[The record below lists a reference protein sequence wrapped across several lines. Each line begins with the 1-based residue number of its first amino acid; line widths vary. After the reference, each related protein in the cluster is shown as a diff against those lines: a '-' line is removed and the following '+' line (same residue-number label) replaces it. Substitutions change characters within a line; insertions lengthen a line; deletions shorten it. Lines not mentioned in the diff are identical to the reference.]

1 MVTRRTPLTTALD
14 RHFEKEYFQQP
25 TALPSAPSRESY
37 DHSQTTQ
44 ARSLSL
50 YTRNI
55 WSTMAENYI
64 VSARKYRPDSFQS
77 IVGQGA
83 MASTLRT
90 AVLQGRLAHAYLFCG
105 PRGVGKTTAARVLAK
120 TINCMHLSP
129 EGEACNECESCRAF
143 NEGRSFNIFEL
154 DAASN
159 NSVEDIRQ
167 LTEQVGM
174 PPALGKYKVYIIDEV
189 HMLSVTAFNAFLK
202 TLEEPP
208 SYAIFILATTEKH
221 KILPTILSRCQIY
234 DFKRIT
240 VQDITHHLQYVATSE
255 GIEADETALGLI
267 AEKADGG
274 MRDALS
280 MFDRISSFAGGKIT
294 YEHALESLNVLDYAY
309 FIRAFDLLL
318 AGDYRSLL
326 LLLDE
331 LLGKGF
337 EGQTILSGLAAFAR
351 DLLVV
356 QHPGTSSLLEKPERV
371 TAEYVALASRCTAP
385 QLFAAIRALVQAD
398 QQYRGATNKRLLIE
412 LTLLGLVPVFHSE
425 GELTPT
431 PSSSPK
437 PAVASTP
444 TASKVATQ
452 ASPAPSPQPTSAP
465 SAQPVPQPQPTPPTP
480 PPPAPTPSPQPPITP
495 PPTNHSTGQ
504 PRQLFGR
511 RRSAQEGTNGAQQ
524 REVSETKEESEPFSE
539 QDLQRAYVRFV
550 EQELSSEQVICRNIL
565 HAELPALTGE
575 REAELALPPGNAIR
589 DAVEAVQ
596 PQLLTFL
603 RRTLRNSH
611 LTLTLREKNKREQA
625 LIALTPEDRMKKLIE
640 INPEVQRLK
649 DELQLRLS

>member
-1 MVTRRTPLTTALD
+1 
-14 RHFEKEYFQQP
+14 
-25 TALPSAPSRESY
+25 
-37 DHSQTTQ
+37 
-44 ARSLSL
+44 
-50 YTRNI
+50 
-55 WSTMAENYI
+55 MAENYI

-240 VQDITHHLQYVATSE
+240 VQDITRHLQYVATSE

-356 QHPGTSSLLEKPERV
+356 QHPGTSSLLEKPDRV

-431 PSSSPK
+431 PSSSPQLT
-437 PAVASTP
+437 ST
-444 TASKVATQ
+444 
-452 ASPAPSPQPTSAP
+452 P
-465 SAQPVPQPQPTPPTP
+465 SAQPVPQPRPTPPTP
-480 PPPAPTPSPQPPITP
+480 PPPAPASTPQPPSTP
-495 PPTNHSTGQ
+495 PSANLSTGQ
-504 PRQLFGR
+504 TRQLFGR
-511 RRSAQEGTNGAQQ
+511 RRSAQEGAGETQQ
-524 REVSETKEESEPFSE
+524 REVSEAKEESEPFTE

-575 REAELALPPGNAIR
+575 CEAELALPPGNAIR

-611 LTLTLREKNKREQA
+611 LTLTLREKNKQEQA

>member
-1 MVTRRTPLTTALD
+1 
-14 RHFEKEYFQQP
+14 
-25 TALPSAPSRESY
+25 
-37 DHSQTTQ
+37 
-44 ARSLSL
+44 
-50 YTRNI
+50 
-55 WSTMAENYI
+55 MADNYI

-90 AVLQGRLAHAYLFCG
+90 AVQQGRLAHAYLFCG

-120 TINCMHLSP
+120 TINCLNLTP

-167 LTEQVGM
+167 LTEQVTM

-240 VQDITHHLQYVATSE
+240 VGDITHHLQYVAQSE
-255 GIEADETALGLI
+255 GIVADEAALGLI

-280 MFDRISSFAGGKIT
+280 MFDRIASFAGGLIT
-294 YEHALESLNVLDYAY
+294 YEHALESLNVLDYSY
-309 FIRAFDLLL
+309 FILTFDHLLT
-318 AGDYRSLL
+318 GDYRSLL

-337 EGQTILSGLAAFAR
+337 EGQTILAGLAAFAR

-356 QHPGTSSLLEKPERV
+356 QHPGTSVLLEKPERV
-371 TAEYVALASRCTAP
+371 TQSYEALATRCTPA

-398 QQYRGATNKRLLIE
+398 QQYRQATNKRLLIE
-412 LTLLGLVPVFHSE
+412 LTLLGLVSTFHTA
-425 GELTPT
+425 GELATPPPSTASPTQPQAGASAQAT
-431 PSSSPK
+431 PS
-437 PAVASTP
+437 
-444 TASKVATQ
+444 TQ
-452 ASPAPSPQPTSAP
+452 ASPTPTPTTAPQPQPASPTQPTSAP
-465 SAQPVPQPQPTPPTP
+465 SPTPTTAPQPQPASPPQPASAPSPTP
-480 PPPAPTPSPQPPITP
+480 APQPVAFPQPVAQPVTSAP
-495 PPTNHSTGQ
+495 SSEQATGGR
-504 PRQLFGR
+504 RQLFGR
-511 RRSAQEGTNGAQQ
+511 RRTGTGEA
-524 REVSETKEESEPFSE
+524 SEAGQSESPAEEEHEPFTE
-539 QDLQRAYVRFV
+539 EELQRAYVRFV
-550 EQELSSEQVICRNIL
+550 EQELSSEQIICRNIL
-565 HAELPALTGE
+565 HAELPTLQTEGL
-575 REAELALPPGNAIR
+575 AELALPPGNAIR
-589 DAVEAVQ
+589 ETVEAVL
-596 PQLLTFL
+596 PQLQSFL
-603 RRTLRNSH
+603 RRTLHN
-611 LTLTLREKNKREQA
+611 TLLVLSLREKSTEEQSR
-625 LIALTPEDRMKKLIE
+625 LALTPEDRLKKLIE
-640 INPEVQRLK
+640 INPDVQQLK
-649 DELQLRLS
+649 EQLQLRLS

>member
-1 MVTRRTPLTTALD
+1 
-14 RHFEKEYFQQP
+14 
-25 TALPSAPSRESY
+25 
-37 DHSQTTQ
+37 
-44 ARSLSL
+44 
-50 YTRNI
+50 
-55 WSTMAENYI
+55 MADNYI

-90 AVLQGRLAHAYLFCG
+90 AVQQGRLAHAYLFCG

-120 TINCMHLSP
+120 TINCLNLTP

-167 LTEQVGM
+167 LTEQVTM

-240 VQDITHHLQYVATSE
+240 VGDITHHLQYVAQSE
-255 GIEADETALGLI
+255 GIVADEAALGLI

-280 MFDRISSFAGGKIT
+280 MFDRIASFAGGQIT
-294 YEHALESLNVLDYAY
+294 YEHALESLNVLDYSY
-309 FIRAFDLLL
+309 FIRTFDHLLT
-318 AGDYRSLL
+318 GDYRSLL

-337 EGQTILSGLAAFAR
+337 EGQTILAGLAAFAR

-356 QHPGTSSLLEKPERV
+356 QHPGTSVLLEKPERV
-371 TAEYVALASRCTAP
+371 TQAYEALATRCTPA

-398 QQYRGATNKRLLIE
+398 QQYRQATNKRLLIE
-412 LTLLGLVPVFHSE
+412 LTLLGLVSTFHTA
-425 GELTPT
+425 GELATPPPSTTSSAQPQAGASAQAT
-431 PSSSPK
+431 PS
-437 PAVASTP
+437 
-444 TASKVATQ
+444 TQ
-452 ASPAPSPQPTSAP
+452 ASPTPTPTTAPQPQPASPTQPTSAP
-465 SAQPVPQPQPTPPTP
+465 SPTPAPQPVAVSQPVASPQPATQPIAQPVTS
-480 PPPAPTPSPQPPITP
+480 TPSSEQAA
-495 PPTNHSTGQ
+495 GGR
-504 PRQLFGR
+504 RQLFGR
-511 RRSAQEGTNGAQQ
+511 RRTGAG
-524 REVSETKEESEPFSE
+524 EASEAGQSESPAEEEHEPFTE
-539 QDLQRAYVRFV
+539 EELQRAYVRFV
-550 EQELSSEQVICRNIL
+550 EQELSSEQIICRNIL
-565 HAELPALTGE
+565 HAELPSLQTEGQ
-575 REAELALPPGNAIR
+575 AELALPPGNAIR
-589 DAVEAVQ
+589 ETVEAVL
-596 PQLLTFL
+596 PQLQSFL
-603 RRTLRNSH
+603 RSTLHNTQLVLS
-611 LTLTLREKNKREQA
+611 LREKSSEEQSR
-625 LIALTPEDRMKKLIE
+625 LALTPEDRLKKLIE
-640 INPEVQRLK
+640 INPDVQQLK
-649 DELQLRLS
+649 EQLQLRLS

>member
-1 MVTRRTPLTTALD
+1 
-14 RHFEKEYFQQP
+14 
-25 TALPSAPSRESY
+25 
-37 DHSQTTQ
+37 
-44 ARSLSL
+44 
-50 YTRNI
+50 
-55 WSTMAENYI
+55 MADNYI

-90 AVLQGRLAHAYLFCG
+90 AVQQGRLAHAYLFCG

-120 TINCMHLSP
+120 TINCLNLTA

-167 LTEQVGM
+167 LTEQVTM

-240 VQDITHHLQYVATSE
+240 VGDITHHLQYVAQSE
-255 GIEADETALGLI
+255 GIVADEAALGLI

-280 MFDRISSFAGGKIT
+280 MFDRIASFAGGQIT
-294 YEHALESLNVLDYAY
+294 YEHALESLNVLDYSY
-309 FIRAFDLLL
+309 FIRTFDDLLT
-318 AGDYRSLL
+318 GDYRSLL

-337 EGQTILSGLAAFAR
+337 EGQTILAGLAAFAR

-356 QHPGTSSLLEKPERV
+356 QHPGTSVLLEKPERV
-371 TAEYVALASRCTAP
+371 TQAYEALATRCTPA

-398 QQYRGATNKRLLIE
+398 QQYRQATNKRLLIE
-412 LTLLGLVPVFHSE
+412 LTLLGLVSTFHTT
-425 GELTPT
+425 GELAAPA
-431 PSSSPK
+431 PSTAPAGQTRAGATAQTASP
-437 PAVASTP
+437 PQAST
-444 TASKVATQ
+444 T
-452 ASPAPSPQPTSAP
+452 PAPSPAPTAQPTPTAQPSSPTPASSTPAPVAQPTAPQPQPVVIPEPVVTPQPAPTPQPVTSAP
-465 SAQPVPQPQPTPPTP
+465 SSEQA
-480 PPPAPTPSPQPPITP
+480 A
-495 PPTNHSTGQ
+495 GGR
-504 PRQLFGR
+504 RQLFGR
-511 RRSAQEGTNGAQQ
+511 RRGSSSDTADSEGGTA
-524 REVSETKEESEPFSE
+524 SPAEEEHESFTEE
-539 QDLQRAYVRFV
+539 ELQRAYVRFV
-550 EQELSSEQVICRNIL
+550 EQELSSEQIICRNIL
-565 HAELPALTGE
+565 HAELPTLQTEGQ
-575 REAELALPPGNAIR
+575 AELALPPGNAIR
-589 DAVEAVQ
+589 ETVEAVL
-596 PQLLTFL
+596 PQLQSFL
-603 RRTLRNSH
+603 RSTLHNTQLVLS
-611 LTLTLREKNKREQA
+611 LREKSSEEQSR
-625 LIALTPEDRMKKLIE
+625 LALTPEDRLKKLIE
-640 INPEVQRLK
+640 INPDVQQLK
-649 DELQLRLS
+649 EQLQLRLS

>member
-1 MVTRRTPLTTALD
+1 
-14 RHFEKEYFQQP
+14 
-25 TALPSAPSRESY
+25 
-37 DHSQTTQ
+37 
-44 ARSLSL
+44 
-50 YTRNI
+50 
-55 WSTMAENYI
+55 MADNYI

-90 AVLQGRLAHAYLFCG
+90 AVQQGRLAHAYLFCG

-120 TINCMHLSP
+120 TINCQSLTA

-167 LTEQVGM
+167 LTEQVTM

-240 VQDITHHLQYVATSE
+240 VGDITHHLQYVAQSE
-255 GIEADETALGLI
+255 GIVADEAALGLI

-280 MFDRISSFAGGKIT
+280 MFDRIASFAGGQIT
-294 YEHALESLNVLDYAY
+294 YEHALESLNVLDYSY
-309 FIRAFDLLL
+309 FIRTFDHLLT
-318 AGDYRSLL
+318 GDYRSLL

-337 EGQTILSGLAAFAR
+337 EGQTILAGLAAFAR
-351 DLLVV
+351 DLLVI
-356 QHPGTSSLLEKPERV
+356 QHPGTSVLLEKPERV
-371 TAEYVALASRCTAP
+371 TQAYEALAARCTPA

-398 QQYRGATNKRLLIE
+398 QQYRQATNKRLLIE
-412 LTLLGLVPVFHSE
+412 LTLLGLVSTFHTT
-425 GELTPT
+425 GELAAPAPSTAPAGQTQAGATAQTASPPQASTAPAPAPAPT
-431 PSSSPK
+431 AQP
-437 PAVASTP
+437 TP
-444 TASKVATQ
+444 TAQPSSPTP
-452 ASPAPSPQPTSAP
+452 ASSTPAPVAEPT
-465 SAQPVPQPQPTPPTP
+465 VPQPQPVVTPEPVASP
-480 PPPAPTPSPQPPITP
+480 QPAPTPQPVA
-495 PPTNHSTGQ
+495 NASSSEQAAGAR
-504 PRQLFGR
+504 RQLFGR
-511 RRSAQEGTNGAQQ
+511 RRGSSSDTADSEGGTA
-524 REVSETKEESEPFSE
+524 SPAEEEHEPFTE
-539 QDLQRAYVRFV
+539 EELQRAYVRFV
-550 EQELSSEQVICRNIL
+550 EQELSSEQIICRNIL
-565 HAELPALTGE
+565 HAELPTLQTEGQ
-575 REAELALPPGNAIR
+575 AELALPPGNAIR
-589 DAVEAVQ
+589 ETVEAVL
-596 PQLLTFL
+596 PQLQSFL
-603 RRTLRNSH
+603 RRTLHN
-611 LTLTLREKNKREQA
+611 TLLVLSLREKSTEEQSR
-625 LIALTPEDRMKKLIE
+625 LALTPEDRLKKLIE
-640 INPEVQRLK
+640 INPDVQQLK
-649 DELQLRLS
+649 ERLQLRLS

>member
-1 MVTRRTPLTTALD
+1 
-14 RHFEKEYFQQP
+14 
-25 TALPSAPSRESY
+25 
-37 DHSQTTQ
+37 
-44 ARSLSL
+44 
-50 YTRNI
+50 
-55 WSTMAENYI
+55 MADNYI

-90 AVLQGRLAHAYLFCG
+90 AVQQGRLAHAYLFCG

-120 TINCMHLSP
+120 TINCQSLTA

-167 LTEQVGM
+167 LTEQVTM

-240 VQDITHHLQYVATSE
+240 VGDITHHLQYVAQSE
-255 GIEADETALGLI
+255 GIVADEAALGLI

-280 MFDRISSFAGGKIT
+280 MFDRIASFAGGQIT
-294 YEHALESLNVLDYAY
+294 YEHALESLNVLDYSY
-309 FIRAFDLLL
+309 FIRTFDDLLT
-318 AGDYRSLL
+318 GDYRSLL

-337 EGQTILSGLAAFAR
+337 EGQTILAGLAAFAR

-356 QHPGTSSLLEKPERV
+356 QHPGTSVLLEKPERV
-371 TAEYVALASRCTAP
+371 TQAYEALAARCTPA
-385 QLFAAIRALVQAD
+385 QLFAAIRALVQAE
-398 QQYRGATNKRLLIE
+398 QQYRQATNKRLLIE
-412 LTLLGLVPVFHSE
+412 LTLLGLVSTFHTT
-425 GELTPT
+425 GELAAPA
-431 PSSSPK
+431 PSTAPAGQTQAGATAQTTSP
-437 PAVASTP
+437 PQAST
-444 TASKVATQ
+444 A
-452 ASPAPSPQPTSAP
+452 PAPSPVPTAQPTP
-465 SAQPVPQPQPTPPTP
+465 TAQPSSPTPASSTPAPVAEPTVPQPQPVVTPEPVATP
-480 PPPAPTPSPQPPITP
+480 QPAPTPQPVANAPSSEQAAGTR
-495 PPTNHSTGQ
+495 
-504 PRQLFGR
+504 RQLFGR
-511 RRSAQEGTNGAQQ
+511 RRGSSSDTADSEGGTA
-524 REVSETKEESEPFSE
+524 SPAEEEHEPFTE
-539 QDLQRAYVRFV
+539 EELQRAYVRFV
-550 EQELSSEQVICRNIL
+550 EQELSSEQIICRNIL
-565 HAELPALTGE
+565 HAELPSLQTEGQ
-575 REAELALPPGNAIR
+575 AELALPPGNAIR
-589 DAVEAVQ
+589 ETVEAVL
-596 PQLLTFL
+596 PQLQSFL
-603 RRTLRNSH
+603 RSTLHNTQLVLS
-611 LTLTLREKNKREQA
+611 LREKSSEEQSR
-625 LIALTPEDRMKKLIE
+625 LALTPEDRLKKLIE
-640 INPEVQRLK
+640 INPDVQQLK
-649 DELQLRLS
+649 ERLQLRLS

>member
-1 MVTRRTPLTTALD
+1 
-14 RHFEKEYFQQP
+14 
-25 TALPSAPSRESY
+25 
-37 DHSQTTQ
+37 
-44 ARSLSL
+44 
-50 YTRNI
+50 
-55 WSTMAENYI
+55 MADNYI

-90 AVLQGRLAHAYLFCG
+90 AVQQGRLAHAYLFCG

-120 TINCMHLSP
+120 TINCQSLTA

-154 DAASN
+154 DAAPN

-167 LTEQVGM
+167 LTEQVTM

-240 VQDITHHLQYVATSE
+240 VGDITHHLQYVAQSE
-255 GIEADETALGLI
+255 GIVADEAALGLI

-280 MFDRISSFAGGKIT
+280 MFDRIASFAGGQIT
-294 YEHALESLNVLDYAY
+294 YEHALESLNVLDYSY
-309 FIRAFDLLL
+309 FIRTFDHLLT
-318 AGDYRSLL
+318 GDYRSLL

-337 EGQTILSGLAAFAR
+337 EGQTILAGLAAFAR

-356 QHPGTSSLLEKPERV
+356 QHPGTSVLLEKPERV
-371 TAEYVALASRCTAP
+371 TQAYEALAARCTPA

-398 QQYRGATNKRLLIE
+398 QQYRQATNKRLLIE
-412 LTLLGLVPVFHSE
+412 LTLLGLVSTFHTT
-425 GELTPT
+425 GELAAPAPSTAPAGQTRAGATAQTASPPQASTAPAPAPAPTAQPTPT
-431 PSSSPK
+431 AQPSSPTPASSSPA
-437 PAVASTP
+437 PVAQP
-444 TASKVATQ
+444 TA
-452 ASPAPSPQPTSAP
+452 
-465 SAQPVPQPQPTPPTP
+465 PQPQPVVIPEPVATPQ
-480 PPPAPTPSPQPPITP
+480 PAPTPQPVANAP
-495 PPTNHSTGQ
+495 SSEQAAGAR
-504 PRQLFGR
+504 RQLFGR
-511 RRSAQEGTNGAQQ
+511 RRGSSSDTTDSEGGTA
-524 REVSETKEESEPFSE
+524 SPAEEEHEPFTE
-539 QDLQRAYVRFV
+539 EELQRAYVRFV
-550 EQELSSEQVICRNIL
+550 EQELSSEQIICRNIL
-565 HAELPALTGE
+565 HAELPSLQTEGQ
-575 REAELALPPGNAIR
+575 AELALPPGNAIR
-589 DAVEAVQ
+589 ETVEAVL
-596 PQLLTFL
+596 PQLQSFL
-603 RRTLRNSH
+603 RSTLHNTQLVLS
-611 LTLTLREKNKREQA
+611 LREKSSEEQSR
-625 LIALTPEDRMKKLIE
+625 LALTPEDRLKKLIE
-640 INPEVQRLK
+640 INPDVQQLK
-649 DELQLRLS
+649 ERLQLRLS

>member
-1 MVTRRTPLTTALD
+1 
-14 RHFEKEYFQQP
+14 
-25 TALPSAPSRESY
+25 
-37 DHSQTTQ
+37 
-44 ARSLSL
+44 
-50 YTRNI
+50 
-55 WSTMAENYI
+55 MADNYI

-90 AVLQGRLAHAYLFCG
+90 AVQQGRLAHAYLFCG

-120 TINCMHLSP
+120 TINCQSLTA

-167 LTEQVGM
+167 LTEQVTM

-240 VQDITHHLQYVATSE
+240 VGDITHHLQYVAQSE
-255 GIEADETALGLI
+255 GIVADEAALGLI

-280 MFDRISSFAGGKIT
+280 MFDRIASFAGGQIT
-294 YEHALESLNVLDYAY
+294 YEHALESLNVLDYSY
-309 FIRAFDLLL
+309 FIRTFDDLLT
-318 AGDYRSLL
+318 GDYRSLL

-337 EGQTILSGLAAFAR
+337 EGQTILAGLAAFAR

-356 QHPGTSSLLEKPERV
+356 QHPGTSVLLEKPERV
-371 TAEYVALASRCTAP
+371 TQAYEALATRCTPA
-385 QLFAAIRALVQAD
+385 QLFATICALVQAD
-398 QQYRGATNKRLLIE
+398 QQYRQATNKRLLIE
-412 LTLLGLVPVFHSE
+412 LTLLGLVSTFHTT
-425 GELTPT
+425 GELAAPA
-431 PSSSPK
+431 PSTAPAGQTQAGATAQTASPHQ
-437 PAVASTP
+437 AST
-444 TASKVATQ
+444 T
-452 ASPAPSPQPTSAP
+452 PAPSPAPTAQTTPTAQPSSPTPASSTPAPVAQPTA
-465 SAQPVPQPQPTPPTP
+465 PQPQPVVTPEPVATP
-480 PPPAPTPSPQPPITP
+480 QPAPTPQSVANAPSSEQAA
-495 PPTNHSTGQ
+495 GAR
-504 PRQLFGR
+504 RQLFGR
-511 RRSAQEGTNGAQQ
+511 RRGSSSDTADSEGGTA
-524 REVSETKEESEPFSE
+524 SPAEEEHEPFTE
-539 QDLQRAYVRFV
+539 EKLQRAYVRFV
-550 EQELSSEQVICRNIL
+550 EQELSSDQIICRNIL
-565 HAELPALTGE
+565 HAELPSLQTEGQ
-575 REAELALPPGNAIR
+575 AELALPPGNAIR
-589 DAVEAVQ
+589 ETVEAVL
-596 PQLLTFL
+596 PQLQSFL
-603 RRTLRNSH
+603 RSTLHNTQLVLS
-611 LTLTLREKNKREQA
+611 LREKSSEEQSR
-625 LIALTPEDRMKKLIE
+625 LALTPEDRLKKLIE
-640 INPEVQRLK
+640 INPDVQQLK
-649 DELQLRLS
+649 ERLQLRLS

>member
-1 MVTRRTPLTTALD
+1 
-14 RHFEKEYFQQP
+14 
-25 TALPSAPSRESY
+25 
-37 DHSQTTQ
+37 
-44 ARSLSL
+44 
-50 YTRNI
+50 
-55 WSTMAENYI
+55 MADNYI

-90 AVLQGRLAHAYLFCG
+90 AVQQGRLAHAYLFCG

-120 TINCMHLSP
+120 TINCLNLTP

-167 LTEQVGM
+167 LTEQVTM

-240 VQDITHHLQYVATSE
+240 VGDITHHLQYVAQSE
-255 GIEADETALGLI
+255 GIVADEAALGLI

-280 MFDRISSFAGGKIT
+280 MFDRIASFAGGQIT
-294 YEHALESLNVLDYAY
+294 YEHALESLNVLDYSY
-309 FIRAFDLLL
+309 FIRTFDHLLT
-318 AGDYRSLL
+318 GDYRSLL

-337 EGQTILSGLAAFAR
+337 EGQTILAGLAAFAR

-356 QHPGTSSLLEKPERV
+356 QHPGTSVLLEKPERV
-371 TAEYVALASRCTAP
+371 TQAYEALATRCTPA

-398 QQYRGATNKRLLIE
+398 QQYRQATNKRLLIE
-412 LTLLGLVPVFHSE
+412 LTLLGLVSTFHTA
-425 GELTPT
+425 GELATPP
-431 PSSSPK
+431 PS
-437 PAVASTP
+437 
-444 TASKVATQ
+444 TASPAQPQAGASAQATLSTQ
-452 ASPAPSPQPTSAP
+452 ASPTPTPTTAPAPQPASPTQPASAP
-465 SAQPVPQPQPTPPTP
+465 S
-480 PPPAPTPSPQPPITP
+480 PPPAPQPVAVSQPVASPQPAPQPVAVSQPVAPPQPVASPQPIAQPVTSTP
-495 PPTNHSTGQ
+495 SSEQAAGGR
-504 PRQLFGR
+504 RQLFGR
-511 RRSAQEGTNGAQQ
+511 RRTGAG
-524 REVSETKEESEPFSE
+524 EASEAGQSESPAEEEHEPFTE
-539 QDLQRAYVRFV
+539 EELQRAYVRFV
-550 EQELSSEQVICRNIL
+550 EQELSSEQIICRNIL
-565 HAELPALTGE
+565 HAELPTLQTEGQ
-575 REAELALPPGNAIR
+575 AELALPPGNAIR
-589 DAVEAVQ
+589 ETVEAVL
-596 PQLLTFL
+596 PQLQSFL
-603 RRTLRNSH
+603 RRTLHN
-611 LTLTLREKNKREQA
+611 TLLVLSLREKSTEEQSR
-625 LIALTPEDRMKKLIE
+625 LALTPEDRLKKLIE
-640 INPEVQRLK
+640 INPDVQQLK
-649 DELQLRLS
+649 EQLQLRLS

>member
-1 MVTRRTPLTTALD
+1 
-14 RHFEKEYFQQP
+14 
-25 TALPSAPSRESY
+25 
-37 DHSQTTQ
+37 
-44 ARSLSL
+44 
-50 YTRNI
+50 
-55 WSTMAENYI
+55 MADNYI

-90 AVLQGRLAHAYLFCG
+90 AVQQGRLAHAYLFCG

-120 TINCMHLSP
+120 TINCLNLTP
-129 EGEACNECESCRAF
+129 EGEACNQCESCRAF

-167 LTEQVGM
+167 LTEQVTM

-240 VQDITHHLQYVATSE
+240 VGDITHHLQYVAQSE
-255 GIEADETALGLI
+255 GIVADEAALGLI

-280 MFDRISSFAGGKIT
+280 MFDRIASFAGGQIT
-294 YEHALESLNVLDYAY
+294 YEHALESLNVLDYSY
-309 FIRAFDLLL
+309 FIRTFDHLLT
-318 AGDYRSLL
+318 GDYRSLL

-337 EGQTILSGLAAFAR
+337 EGQTILAGLAAFAR

-356 QHPGTSSLLEKPERV
+356 QHPGTSVLLEKPERV
-371 TAEYVALASRCTAP
+371 TQAYEALASRCTPA

-398 QQYRGATNKRLLIE
+398 QQYRQATNKRLLIE
-412 LTLLGLVPVFHSE
+412 LTLLGLVSTFHTV
-425 GELTPT
+425 GELATPPPSTASSAQPQAGASAQAT
-431 PSSSPK
+431 PS
-437 PAVASTP
+437 
-444 TASKVATQ
+444 TQ
-452 ASPAPSPQPTSAP
+452 ASPTPAPQPQPASPTQPTSAP
-465 SAQPVPQPQPTPPTP
+465 SPPSAPQPVAQPAPQPV
-480 PPPAPTPSPQPPITP
+480 ASPQPAPQPVTSTP
-495 PPTNHSTGQ
+495 SSEQVAGGR
-504 PRQLFGR
+504 RQLFGR
-511 RRSAQEGTNGAQQ
+511 RRTGAG
-524 REVSETKEESEPFSE
+524 EASEAGQSESPTEEEHEPFTE
-539 QDLQRAYVRFV
+539 EELQRAYVRFV
-550 EQELSSEQVICRNIL
+550 EQELSSEQIICRNIL
-565 HAELPALTGE
+565 HAELPTLQTEGQ
-575 REAELALPPGNAIR
+575 AELALPPGNAIR
-589 DAVEAVQ
+589 ETVEAVL
-596 PQLLTFL
+596 PQLQSFL
-603 RRTLRNSH
+603 RRTLHNTRLVLS
-611 LTLTLREKNKREQA
+611 LREKSTEEQSR
-625 LIALTPEDRMKKLIE
+625 LALTPEDRLKKLIE
-640 INPEVQRLK
+640 INPDVQQLK
-649 DELQLRLS
+649 EQLQLRLS

>member
-1 MVTRRTPLTTALD
+1 
-14 RHFEKEYFQQP
+14 
-25 TALPSAPSRESY
+25 
-37 DHSQTTQ
+37 
-44 ARSLSL
+44 
-50 YTRNI
+50 
-55 WSTMAENYI
+55 MADNYI

-90 AVLQGRLAHAYLFCG
+90 AVQQGRLAHAYLFCG

-120 TINCMHLSP
+120 TINCQSLTA

-167 LTEQVGM
+167 LTEQVTM

-240 VQDITHHLQYVATSE
+240 VGDITHHLQYVAQSE
-255 GIEADETALGLI
+255 GIVADEAALGLI

-280 MFDRISSFAGGKIT
+280 MFDRIASFAGGQIT
-294 YEHALESLNVLDYAY
+294 YEHALESLNVLDYSY
-309 FIRAFDLLL
+309 FIRTFDHLLT
-318 AGDYRSLL
+318 GDYRSLL

-337 EGQTILSGLAAFAR
+337 EGQTILAGLAAFAR

-356 QHPGTSSLLEKPERV
+356 QHPGTSVLLEKPERV
-371 TAEYVALASRCTAP
+371 TQAYEALAARCTPA

-398 QQYRGATNKRLLIE
+398 QQYRQATNKRLLIE
-412 LTLLGLVPVFHSE
+412 LTLLGLVSTFHTT
-425 GELTPT
+425 GELAAPAPSTAPAGQTQAGATAQTASPPQASTAPAPAPAPT
-431 PSSSPK
+431 AQP
-437 PAVASTP
+437 TP
-444 TASKVATQ
+444 TAQPSSPTP
-452 ASPAPSPQPTSAP
+452 ASSTPAPVAEPT
-465 SAQPVPQPQPTPPTP
+465 VPQPQPVVTPEPVASP
-480 PPPAPTPSPQPPITP
+480 QPAPTPQPVA
-495 PPTNHSTGQ
+495 NASSSEQAAGAR
-504 PRQLFGR
+504 RQLFGR
-511 RRSAQEGTNGAQQ
+511 RRGSSSDTADSEGGTA
-524 REVSETKEESEPFSE
+524 SPAEEEHEPFTE
-539 QDLQRAYVRFV
+539 EELQRAYVRFV
-550 EQELSSEQVICRNIL
+550 EQELSSEQIICRNIL
-565 HAELPALTGE
+565 HAELPTLQTEGQ
-575 REAELALPPGNAIR
+575 AELALPPGNAIR
-589 DAVEAVQ
+589 ETVEAVL
-596 PQLLTFL
+596 PQLQSFL
-603 RRTLRNSH
+603 RRTLHN
-611 LTLTLREKNKREQA
+611 TLLVLSLREKSTEEQSR
-625 LIALTPEDRMKKLIE
+625 LALTPEDRLKKLIE
-640 INPEVQRLK
+640 INPDVQQLK
-649 DELQLRLS
+649 ERLQLRLS

>member
-1 MVTRRTPLTTALD
+1 
-14 RHFEKEYFQQP
+14 
-25 TALPSAPSRESY
+25 
-37 DHSQTTQ
+37 
-44 ARSLSL
+44 
-50 YTRNI
+50 
-55 WSTMAENYI
+55 MADNYI

-90 AVLQGRLAHAYLFCG
+90 AVQQGRLAHAYLFCG

-120 TINCMHLSP
+120 TINCLNLTP

-167 LTEQVGM
+167 LTEQVTM

-240 VQDITHHLQYVATSE
+240 VGDITHHLQYVAQSE
-255 GIEADETALGLI
+255 GIVADEAALGLI

-280 MFDRISSFAGGKIT
+280 MFDRIASFAGGQIT
-294 YEHALESLNVLDYAY
+294 YEHALESLNVLDYSY
-309 FIRAFDLLL
+309 FIRTFDHLLT
-318 AGDYRSLL
+318 GDYRSLL

-337 EGQTILSGLAAFAR
+337 EGQTILAGLAAFAR

-356 QHPGTSSLLEKPERV
+356 QHPGTSVLLEKPERV
-371 TAEYVALASRCTAP
+371 TQAYEALASRCTPA

-398 QQYRGATNKRLLIE
+398 QQYRQATNKRLLIE
-412 LTLLGLVPVFHSE
+412 LTLLGLVSTFHTT
-425 GELTPT
+425 GELATPPPSTASPAQPQAGASAQAT
-431 PSSSPK
+431 PS
-437 PAVASTP
+437 
-444 TASKVATQ
+444 TQ
-452 ASPAPSPQPTSAP
+452 ASPTPTPTTAPAPQPASPTQPASAPSPTPAPQPVAVSQPAPQPVASPQPVAVSQPVAPPQSA
-465 SAQPVPQPQPTPPTP
+465 AQPVAVPQPV
-480 PPPAPTPSPQPPITP
+480 ASPQPVAQPVTSTP
-495 PPTNHSTGQ
+495 SSEQAAGGR
-504 PRQLFGR
+504 RQLFGR
-511 RRSAQEGTNGAQQ
+511 RRTGAG
-524 REVSETKEESEPFSE
+524 EASEAGQSESPAEEEHEPFTE
-539 QDLQRAYVRFV
+539 EELQRAYVRFV
-550 EQELSSEQVICRNIL
+550 EQELSSEQIICRNIL
-565 HAELPALTGE
+565 HAELPTLQTEGQ
-575 REAELALPPGNAIR
+575 AELALPPGNAIR
-589 DAVEAVQ
+589 ETVEAVL
-596 PQLLTFL
+596 PQLQSFL
-603 RRTLRNSH
+603 RRTLHNTRLVLS
-611 LTLTLREKNKREQA
+611 LREKSTEEQSR
-625 LIALTPEDRMKKLIE
+625 LALTPEDRLKKLIE
-640 INPEVQRLK
+640 INPDVQQLK
-649 DELQLRLS
+649 EQLQLRLS

>member
-1 MVTRRTPLTTALD
+1 
-14 RHFEKEYFQQP
+14 
-25 TALPSAPSRESY
+25 
-37 DHSQTTQ
+37 
-44 ARSLSL
+44 
-50 YTRNI
+50 
-55 WSTMAENYI
+55 MADNYI

-90 AVLQGRLAHAYLFCG
+90 AVQQGRLAHAYLFCG

-120 TINCMHLSP
+120 TINCLNLTP

-167 LTEQVGM
+167 LTEQVTM

-240 VQDITHHLQYVATSE
+240 VGDITHHLQYVAQSE
-255 GIEADETALGLI
+255 GIVADEAALGLI

-280 MFDRISSFAGGKIT
+280 MFDRIASFAGGQIT
-294 YEHALESLNVLDYAY
+294 YEHALESLNVLDYSY
-309 FIRAFDLLL
+309 FIRTFDHLLT
-318 AGDYRSLL
+318 GDYRSLL

-337 EGQTILSGLAAFAR
+337 EGQTILAGLAAFAR

-356 QHPGTSSLLEKPERV
+356 QHPGTSVLLEKPERV
-371 TAEYVALASRCTAP
+371 TQAYEALATRCTPA

-398 QQYRGATNKRLLIE
+398 QQYRQATNKRLLIE
-412 LTLLGLVPVFHSE
+412 LTLLGLVSTFHTA
-425 GELTPT
+425 GELATPPPSTTSPAQPQAGASVQAT
-431 PSSSPK
+431 PS
-437 PAVASTP
+437 
-444 TASKVATQ
+444 TQ
-452 ASPAPSPQPTSAP
+452 ASPTPTPTTAPQPQPASPTQPTSAP
-465 SAQPVPQPQPTPPTP
+465 SPTPAPQPTASPQPAPQPVAVPKPVAVSQPVASPQPVAQPAPQPIAQPVTS
-480 PPPAPTPSPQPPITP
+480 TPSSEQAA
-495 PPTNHSTGQ
+495 GGR
-504 PRQLFGR
+504 RQLFGR
-511 RRSAQEGTNGAQQ
+511 RRTGAG
-524 REVSETKEESEPFSE
+524 EASEAGQSESPAEEEHEPFTE
-539 QDLQRAYVRFV
+539 EELQRAYVRFV
-550 EQELSSEQVICRNIL
+550 EQELSSEQIICRNIL
-565 HAELPALTGE
+565 HAELPTLQTEGQ
-575 REAELALPPGNAIR
+575 AELALPPGNAIR
-589 DAVEAVQ
+589 ETVEAVL
-596 PQLLTFL
+596 PQLQSFL
-603 RRTLRNSH
+603 RRTLHNTRLVLS
-611 LTLTLREKNKREQA
+611 LREKSTEEQSR
-625 LIALTPEDRMKKLIE
+625 LALTPEDRLKKLIE
-640 INPEVQRLK
+640 INPDVQQLK
-649 DELQLRLS
+649 EQLQLRLS

>member
-1 MVTRRTPLTTALD
+1 
-14 RHFEKEYFQQP
+14 
-25 TALPSAPSRESY
+25 
-37 DHSQTTQ
+37 
-44 ARSLSL
+44 
-50 YTRNI
+50 
-55 WSTMAENYI
+55 MADNYI

-90 AVLQGRLAHAYLFCG
+90 AVQQGRLAHAYLFCG

-120 TINCMHLSP
+120 TINCLNLTP

-167 LTEQVGM
+167 LTEQVTM

-240 VQDITHHLQYVATSE
+240 VGDITHHLQYVAQSE
-255 GIEADETALGLI
+255 GIVADEAALGLI

-280 MFDRISSFAGGKIT
+280 MFDRIASFAGGQIT
-294 YEHALESLNVLDYAY
+294 YEHALESLNVLDYSY
-309 FIRAFDLLL
+309 FIRTFDHLLT
-318 AGDYRSLL
+318 GDYRSLL

-337 EGQTILSGLAAFAR
+337 EGQTILAGLAAFAR

-356 QHPGTSSLLEKPERV
+356 QHPGTSVLLEKPERV
-371 TAEYVALASRCTAP
+371 TQAYEALATRCTPA

-398 QQYRGATNKRLLIE
+398 QQYRQATNKRLLIE
-412 LTLLGLVPVFHSE
+412 LTLLGLVSTFHTA
-425 GELTPT
+425 GELATPPPSTASPAQPQAGASAQAT
-431 PSSSPK
+431 PS
-437 PAVASTP
+437 
-444 TASKVATQ
+444 TQ
-452 ASPAPSPQPTSAP
+452 ASPTPTPTTAPQPQPASPTQPTSAP
-465 SAQPVPQPQPTPPTP
+465 SPTPTTAPQPQPASPPQPASAPSPTP
-480 PPPAPTPSPQPPITP
+480 APQPVAFPQPVAQPVTSAP
-495 PPTNHSTGQ
+495 SSEQATGGR
-504 PRQLFGR
+504 RQLFGR
-511 RRSAQEGTNGAQQ
+511 RRTGTGEA
-524 REVSETKEESEPFSE
+524 SEAGQSESPAEEEHEPFTE
-539 QDLQRAYVRFV
+539 EELQRAYVRFV
-550 EQELSSEQVICRNIL
+550 EQELSSEQIICRNIL
-565 HAELPALTGE
+565 HAELPTLQTEGL
-575 REAELALPPGNAIR
+575 AELALPPGNAIR
-589 DAVEAVQ
+589 ETVEAVL
-596 PQLLTFL
+596 PQLQSFL
-603 RRTLRNSH
+603 RRTLHN
-611 LTLTLREKNKREQA
+611 TLLVLSLREKSTEEQSR
-625 LIALTPEDRMKKLIE
+625 LALTPEDRLKKLIE
-640 INPEVQRLK
+640 INPDVQQLK
-649 DELQLRLS
+649 EQLQLRLS

>member
-1 MVTRRTPLTTALD
+1 
-14 RHFEKEYFQQP
+14 
-25 TALPSAPSRESY
+25 
-37 DHSQTTQ
+37 
-44 ARSLSL
+44 
-50 YTRNI
+50 
-55 WSTMAENYI
+55 MADNYI

-90 AVLQGRLAHAYLFCG
+90 AVQQGRLAHAYLFCG

-120 TINCMHLSP
+120 TINCLNLTP

-167 LTEQVGM
+167 LTEQVTM

-240 VQDITHHLQYVATSE
+240 VGDITHHLQYVAQSE
-255 GIEADETALGLI
+255 GIVADEAALGLI

-280 MFDRISSFAGGKIT
+280 MFDRIASFAGGQIT
-294 YEHALESLNVLDYAY
+294 YEHALESLNVLDYSY
-309 FIRAFDLLL
+309 FIRTFDDLLT
-318 AGDYRSLL
+318 GDYRSLL

-337 EGQTILSGLAAFAR
+337 EGQTILAGLAAFAR

-356 QHPGTSSLLEKPERV
+356 QHPGTSVLLEKPERV
-371 TAEYVALASRCTAP
+371 TQAYEALATRCTPA

-398 QQYRGATNKRLLIE
+398 QQYRQATNKRLLIE
-412 LTLLGLVPVFHSE
+412 LTLLGLVSTFHTA
-425 GELTPT
+425 GELATPPPSTASPAQPQAGASAQAT
-431 PSSSPK
+431 PS
-437 PAVASTP
+437 
-444 TASKVATQ
+444 TQ
-452 ASPAPSPQPTSAP
+452 ASPTPTPTTAPQPQPASPTQPTSAP
-465 SAQPVPQPQPTPPTP
+465 SPTPAPQPVAVSQPVASPQPATQPIAQPVTS
-480 PPPAPTPSPQPPITP
+480 TPSSEQAA
-495 PPTNHSTGQ
+495 GGR
-504 PRQLFGR
+504 RQLFGR
-511 RRSAQEGTNGAQQ
+511 RRTGAG
-524 REVSETKEESEPFSE
+524 EASEAGQSESPTEEEHEPFTE
-539 QDLQRAYVRFV
+539 EELQRAYVRFV
-550 EQELSSEQVICRNIL
+550 EQELSSEQIICRNIL
-565 HAELPALTGE
+565 HAELPTLQTEGQ
-575 REAELALPPGNAIR
+575 AELALPPGNAIR
-589 DAVEAVQ
+589 ETVEAVL
-596 PQLLTFL
+596 PQLQSFL
-603 RRTLRNSH
+603 RRTLHN
-611 LTLTLREKNKREQA
+611 TLLVLSLREKSSEEQSR
-625 LIALTPEDRMKKLIE
+625 LALTPEDRLKKLIE
-640 INPEVQRLK
+640 INPDVQQLK
-649 DELQLRLS
+649 EQLQLRLS

>member
-1 MVTRRTPLTTALD
+1 
-14 RHFEKEYFQQP
+14 
-25 TALPSAPSRESY
+25 
-37 DHSQTTQ
+37 
-44 ARSLSL
+44 
-50 YTRNI
+50 
-55 WSTMAENYI
+55 MADNYI

-90 AVLQGRLAHAYLFCG
+90 AVQQGRLAHAYLFCG

-120 TINCMHLSP
+120 TINCLNLTP

-167 LTEQVGM
+167 LTEQVTM

-240 VQDITHHLQYVATSE
+240 VGDITHHLQYVAQSE
-255 GIEADETALGLI
+255 GIVADEAALGLI

-280 MFDRISSFAGGKIT
+280 MFDRIASFAGGQIT
-294 YEHALESLNVLDYAY
+294 YEHALESLNVLDYSY
-309 FIRAFDLLL
+309 FIRTFDHLLT
-318 AGDYRSLL
+318 GDYRSLL

-337 EGQTILSGLAAFAR
+337 EGQTILAGLAAFAR

-356 QHPGTSSLLEKPERV
+356 QHPGTSVLLEKPERV
-371 TAEYVALASRCTAP
+371 TQAYEALATRCTPA

-398 QQYRGATNKRLLIE
+398 QQYRQATNKRLLIE
-412 LTLLGLVPVFHSE
+412 LTLLGLVSTFHTA
-425 GELTPT
+425 GELATPPPSTASPAQPQAGASAQAT
-431 PSSSPK
+431 PS
-437 PAVASTP
+437 
-444 TASKVATQ
+444 TQ
-452 ASPAPSPQPTSAP
+452 ASPTPTPTTAPLPQPASPTQPTSAP
-465 SAQPVPQPQPTPPTP
+465 SPTPAPQPVASPQPVAQPIAQPVTS
-480 PPPAPTPSPQPPITP
+480 APSSEQAA
-495 PPTNHSTGQ
+495 GGR
-504 PRQLFGR
+504 RQLFGR
-511 RRSAQEGTNGAQQ
+511 RRTGTGEA
-524 REVSETKEESEPFSE
+524 SEAGQSESPAEEEHEPFTE
-539 QDLQRAYVRFV
+539 EELQRAYVRFV
-550 EQELSSEQVICRNIL
+550 EQELSSEQIICRNIL
-565 HAELPALTGE
+565 HAELPTLQTEGQ
-575 REAELALPPGNAIR
+575 AELALPPGNAIR
-589 DAVEAVQ
+589 ETVEAVL
-596 PQLLTFL
+596 PQLQSFL
-603 RRTLRNSH
+603 RRTLHN
-611 LTLTLREKNKREQA
+611 TLLVLSLREKSTEEQSR
-625 LIALTPEDRMKKLIE
+625 LALTPEDRLKKLIE
-640 INPEVQRLK
+640 INPDVQQLK
-649 DELQLRLS
+649 EQLQLRLS

>member
-1 MVTRRTPLTTALD
+1 
-14 RHFEKEYFQQP
+14 
-25 TALPSAPSRESY
+25 
-37 DHSQTTQ
+37 
-44 ARSLSL
+44 
-50 YTRNI
+50 
-55 WSTMAENYI
+55 MADNYI

-90 AVLQGRLAHAYLFCG
+90 AVQQGRLAHAYLFCG

-120 TINCMHLSP
+120 TINCQSLTA

-167 LTEQVGM
+167 LTEQVTM

-240 VQDITHHLQYVATSE
+240 VGDITHHLQYVAQSE
-255 GIEADETALGLI
+255 GIVADEAALGLI

-280 MFDRISSFAGGKIT
+280 MFDRIASFAGGQIT
-294 YEHALESLNVLDYAY
+294 YEHALESLNVLDYSY
-309 FIRAFDLLL
+309 FIRTFDDLLT
-318 AGDYRSLL
+318 GDYRSLL

-337 EGQTILSGLAAFAR
+337 EGQTILAGLAAFAR

-356 QHPGTSSLLEKPERV
+356 QHPGTSVLLEKPERV
-371 TAEYVALASRCTAP
+371 TQAYEALATRCTPA

-398 QQYRGATNKRLLIE
+398 QQYRQATNKRLLIE
-412 LTLLGLVPVFHSE
+412 LTLLGLVSTFHST
-425 GELTPT
+425 GELAAPAPSTAPAGQTQAGATAQTASPPQASTAPAPAPAPT
-431 PSSSPK
+431 AQP
-437 PAVASTP
+437 TP
-444 TASKVATQ
+444 TAQPS
-452 ASPAPSPQPTSAP
+452 SPAPAGSTPAPVAEPTA
-465 SAQPVPQPQPTPPTP
+465 PQPQPVVIPEPVATPQ
-480 PPPAPTPSPQPPITP
+480 PAPTPQPIANAP
-495 PPTNHSTGQ
+495 SSEQAVGAR
-504 PRQLFGR
+504 RQLFGR
-511 RRSAQEGTNGAQQ
+511 RRGSSSDTADSEGGTA
-524 REVSETKEESEPFSE
+524 RPAEEEHESFTEE
-539 QDLQRAYVRFV
+539 ELQRAYVRFV
-550 EQELSSEQVICRNIL
+550 EQELSSEQIICRNIL
-565 HAELPALTGE
+565 HAELPSLQTEGQ
-575 REAELALPPGNAIR
+575 AELALPPGNAIR
-589 DAVEAVQ
+589 ETVEAVL
-596 PQLLTFL
+596 PQLQSFL
-603 RRTLRNSH
+603 RSTLHNIQLVLS
-611 LTLTLREKNKREQA
+611 LREKSSEEQSR
-625 LIALTPEDRMKKLIE
+625 LALTPEDRLKKLIE
-640 INPEVQRLK
+640 INPDVQQLK
-649 DELQLRLS
+649 ERLQLRLS

>member
-1 MVTRRTPLTTALD
+1 
-14 RHFEKEYFQQP
+14 
-25 TALPSAPSRESY
+25 
-37 DHSQTTQ
+37 
-44 ARSLSL
+44 
-50 YTRNI
+50 
-55 WSTMAENYI
+55 MADNYI

-90 AVLQGRLAHAYLFCG
+90 AVQQGRLAHAYLFCG

-120 TINCMHLSP
+120 TINCLNLTP

-167 LTEQVGM
+167 LTEQVTM

-240 VQDITHHLQYVATSE
+240 VGDITHHLQYVAQSE
-255 GIEADETALGLI
+255 GIVADEAALGLI

-280 MFDRISSFAGGKIT
+280 MFDRIASFAGGQIT
-294 YEHALESLNVLDYAY
+294 YEHALESLNVLDYSY
-309 FIRAFDLLL
+309 FIRTFDDLLT
-318 AGDYRSLL
+318 GDYRSLL

-337 EGQTILSGLAAFAR
+337 EGQTILAGLAAFAR

-356 QHPGTSSLLEKPERV
+356 QHPGTSVLLEKPERV
-371 TAEYVALASRCTAP
+371 TQAYEALATRCTPA
-385 QLFAAIRALVQAD
+385 QLFVAIRALVQAD
-398 QQYRGATNKRLLIE
+398 QQYRQATNKRLLIE
-412 LTLLGLVPVFHSE
+412 LTLLGLVSTFHTT
-425 GELTPT
+425 GELAAPA
-431 PSSSPK
+431 PSTAPAGQTQAGATAQTASSPQ
-437 PAVASTP
+437 AST
-444 TASKVATQ
+444 T
-452 ASPAPSPQPTSAP
+452 PAPSPAPTAQPTP
-465 SAQPVPQPQPTPPTP
+465 TAQPSSPAPASSSPAPVAQPTAPQPQPVVIPEPVATPQ
-480 PPPAPTPSPQPPITP
+480 PAPTPQPVANAP
-495 PPTNHSTGQ
+495 SSEQAAGAR
-504 PRQLFGR
+504 RQLFGR
-511 RRSAQEGTNGAQQ
+511 RRGSSSDTADSEGGTASP
-524 REVSETKEESEPFSE
+524 VEEEHEPFTE
-539 QDLQRAYVRFV
+539 EELQRAYVRFV
-550 EQELSSEQVICRNIL
+550 EQELSSEQIICRNIL
-565 HAELPALTGE
+565 HAELPSLQTEGQ
-575 REAELALPPGNAIR
+575 AELALPPGNAIR
-589 DAVEAVQ
+589 ETVEAVL
-596 PQLLTFL
+596 PQLQSFL
-603 RRTLRNSH
+603 RSTLHNTQLVLS
-611 LTLTLREKNKREQA
+611 LREKSSEEQSR
-625 LIALTPEDRMKKLIE
+625 LALTPEDRLKKLIE
-640 INPEVQRLK
+640 INPDVQQLK
-649 DELQLRLS
+649 EQLQLRLS

>member
-1 MVTRRTPLTTALD
+1 
-14 RHFEKEYFQQP
+14 
-25 TALPSAPSRESY
+25 
-37 DHSQTTQ
+37 
-44 ARSLSL
+44 
-50 YTRNI
+50 
-55 WSTMAENYI
+55 MADNYI

-90 AVLQGRLAHAYLFCG
+90 AVQQGRLAHAYLFCG

-120 TINCMHLSP
+120 TINCQSLTA

-167 LTEQVGM
+167 LTEQVTM

-240 VQDITHHLQYVATSE
+240 VGDITHHLQYVAQSE
-255 GIEADETALGLI
+255 GIVADEAALGLI

-280 MFDRISSFAGGKIT
+280 MFDRIASFAGGQIT
-294 YEHALESLNVLDYAY
+294 YEHALESLNVLDYSY
-309 FIRAFDLLL
+309 FIRTFDDLLT
-318 AGDYRSLL
+318 GDYRSLL

-337 EGQTILSGLAAFAR
+337 EGQTILAGLAAFAR

-356 QHPGTSSLLEKPERV
+356 QHPGTSVLLEKPERV
-371 TAEYVALASRCTAP
+371 TQAYEALAARCTPA

-398 QQYRGATNKRLLIE
+398 QQYRQATNKRLLIE
-412 LTLLGLVPVFHSE
+412 LTLLGLVSTFHTT
-425 GELTPT
+425 GELAAPA
-431 PSSSPK
+431 PSTAPAGQTQAGATAQTASP
-437 PAVASTP
+437 PQAST
-444 TASKVATQ
+444 T
-452 ASPAPSPQPTSAP
+452 PAPSPAPTAQPTP
-465 SAQPVPQPQPTPPTP
+465 TAQPSSPTPASSPPAPVAQPTVPQPQPVVTPEPVATP
-480 PPPAPTPSPQPPITP
+480 QPAPTPQPVANTP
-495 PPTNHSTGQ
+495 SSEQAAGAR
-504 PRQLFGR
+504 RQLFGR
-511 RRSAQEGTNGAQQ
+511 RRGSSSDTADSEGGTA
-524 REVSETKEESEPFSE
+524 SPAEEEHEPFTE
-539 QDLQRAYVRFV
+539 EELQRAYVRFV
-550 EQELSSEQVICRNIL
+550 EQELSSEQIICRNIL
-565 HAELPALTGE
+565 HAELPSLQTEGQ
-575 REAELALPPGNAIR
+575 AELALPPGNAIR
-589 DAVEAVQ
+589 ETVEAVL
-596 PQLLTFL
+596 PQLQSFL
-603 RRTLRNSH
+603 RSTLHNTQLVLS
-611 LTLTLREKNKREQA
+611 LREKSSEEQSR
-625 LIALTPEDRMKKLIE
+625 LALTPEDRLKKLIE
-640 INPEVQRLK
+640 INPDVQQLK
-649 DELQLRLS
+649 ERLQLRLS

>member
-1 MVTRRTPLTTALD
+1 
-14 RHFEKEYFQQP
+14 
-25 TALPSAPSRESY
+25 
-37 DHSQTTQ
+37 
-44 ARSLSL
+44 
-50 YTRNI
+50 
-55 WSTMAENYI
+55 MADNYI

-90 AVLQGRLAHAYLFCG
+90 AVQQGRLAHAYLFCG

-120 TINCMHLSP
+120 TINCLNLTP

-167 LTEQVGM
+167 LTEQVTM

-240 VQDITHHLQYVATSE
+240 VGDITHHLQYVAQSE
-255 GIEADETALGLI
+255 GIVADEAALGLI

-280 MFDRISSFAGGKIT
+280 MFDRIASFAGGQIT
-294 YEHALESLNVLDYAY
+294 YEHALESLNVLDYSY
-309 FIRAFDLLL
+309 FIRTFDHLLT
-318 AGDYRSLL
+318 GDYRSLL

-337 EGQTILSGLAAFAR
+337 EGQTILAGLAAFAR

-356 QHPGTSSLLEKPERV
+356 QHPGTSVLLEKPERV
-371 TAEYVALASRCTAP
+371 TLAYEALATRCTPA

-398 QQYRGATNKRLLIE
+398 QQYRQATNKRLLIE
-412 LTLLGLVPVFHSE
+412 LTLLGLVSTFHTA
-425 GELTPT
+425 GELATPPPSTTSPAQPQAGASAQAT
-431 PSSSPK
+431 PS
-437 PAVASTP
+437 
-444 TASKVATQ
+444 TQ
-452 ASPAPSPQPTSAP
+452 ASPTPTPTTA
-465 SAQPVPQPQPTPPTP
+465 PQPQPASPTQPTSPPSPTP
-480 PPPAPTPSPQPPITP
+480 APQPVAPPQSAAQPVAVPQPVASPQPVAQPVTSTP
-495 PPTNHSTGQ
+495 SSEQAAGGR
-504 PRQLFGR
+504 RQLFGR
-511 RRSAQEGTNGAQQ
+511 RRTGAG
-524 REVSETKEESEPFSE
+524 EASEAGQSESPAEEEHEPFTE
-539 QDLQRAYVRFV
+539 EELQRAYVRFV
-550 EQELSSEQVICRNIL
+550 EQELSSEQIICRNIL
-565 HAELPALTGE
+565 HAELPTLQTEGQ
-575 REAELALPPGNAIR
+575 AELALPPGNAIR
-589 DAVEAVQ
+589 ETVEAVL
-596 PQLLTFL
+596 PQLQSFL
-603 RRTLRNSH
+603 RRTLHNTRLVLS
-611 LTLTLREKNKREQA
+611 LREKSTEEQSR
-625 LIALTPEDRMKKLIE
+625 LALTPEDRLKKLIE
-640 INPEVQRLK
+640 INPDVQQLK
-649 DELQLRLS
+649 EQLQLRLS

>member
-1 MVTRRTPLTTALD
+1 
-14 RHFEKEYFQQP
+14 
-25 TALPSAPSRESY
+25 
-37 DHSQTTQ
+37 
-44 ARSLSL
+44 
-50 YTRNI
+50 
-55 WSTMAENYI
+55 MADNYI

-90 AVLQGRLAHAYLFCG
+90 AVQQGRLAHAYLFCG

-120 TINCMHLSP
+120 TINCLNLTP

-167 LTEQVGM
+167 LTEQVTM

-240 VQDITHHLQYVATSE
+240 VGDITHHLQYVAQSE
-255 GIEADETALGLI
+255 GIVADEAALGLI

-280 MFDRISSFAGGKIT
+280 MFDRIASFAGGQIT
-294 YEHALESLNVLDYAY
+294 YEHALESLNVLDYSY
-309 FIRAFDLLL
+309 FIRTFDHLLT
-318 AGDYRSLL
+318 GDYRSLL

-337 EGQTILSGLAAFAR
+337 EGQTILAGLAAFAR

-356 QHPGTSSLLEKPERV
+356 QHPGTSVLLEKPERV
-371 TAEYVALASRCTAP
+371 TQAYEALATRCTPA
-385 QLFAAIRALVQAD
+385 QLFAAIRALVQAYHL
-398 QQYRGATNKRLLIE
+398 YRLATNKLLLFE
-412 LTLLGLVPVFHSE
+412 LTLLGLVSTFHTA
-425 GELTPT
+425 GELATPPPSTASPAQPQAGASAQAT
-431 PSSSPK
+431 PS
-437 PAVASTP
+437 
-444 TASKVATQ
+444 TQ
-452 ASPAPSPQPTSAP
+452 ASPTPTPTTAPQPQPASPTQPTSAP
-465 SAQPVPQPQPTPPTP
+465 SPTPAPQPVAPPQPVAVSQPVASPQPAPQPIAQPVTS
-480 PPPAPTPSPQPPITP
+480 TPSSEQAA
-495 PPTNHSTGQ
+495 GGR
-504 PRQLFGR
+504 RQLFGR
-511 RRSAQEGTNGAQQ
+511 RRTGAG
-524 REVSETKEESEPFSE
+524 EASEAEQSESPTEEEHEPFTE
-539 QDLQRAYVRFV
+539 EELQRAYVRFV
-550 EQELSSEQVICRNIL
+550 EQELSSEQIICRNIL
-565 HAELPALTGE
+565 HAELPTLQTEGQ
-575 REAELALPPGNAIR
+575 AELALPPGNAIR
-589 DAVEAVQ
+589 ETVEAVL
-596 PQLLTFL
+596 PQLQSFL
-603 RRTLRNSH
+603 RRTLHNTRLVLS
-611 LTLTLREKNKREQA
+611 LREKSTEEQSR
-625 LIALTPEDRMKKLIE
+625 LALTPEDRLKKLIE
-640 INPEVQRLK
+640 INPDVQQLK
-649 DELQLRLS
+649 EQLQLRLS

>member
-1 MVTRRTPLTTALD
+1 
-14 RHFEKEYFQQP
+14 
-25 TALPSAPSRESY
+25 
-37 DHSQTTQ
+37 
-44 ARSLSL
+44 
-50 YTRNI
+50 
-55 WSTMAENYI
+55 MADNYI

-90 AVLQGRLAHAYLFCG
+90 AVQQGRLAHAYLFCG

-120 TINCMHLSP
+120 TINCQSLTA

-167 LTEQVGM
+167 LTEQVTM

-240 VQDITHHLQYVATSE
+240 VGDITHHLQYVAQSE
-255 GIEADETALGLI
+255 GIVADEAALGLI

-280 MFDRISSFAGGKIT
+280 MFDRIASFAGGQIT
-294 YEHALESLNVLDYAY
+294 YEHALESLNVLDYSY
-309 FIRAFDLLL
+309 FIRTFDHLLT
-318 AGDYRSLL
+318 GDYRSLL

-337 EGQTILSGLAAFAR
+337 EGQTILAGLAAFAR

-356 QHPGTSSLLEKPERV
+356 QHPGTSVLLEKPERV
-371 TAEYVALASRCTAP
+371 TQAYEALASRCTPA
-385 QLFAAIRALVQAD
+385 QLFAAIRALVLAD
-398 QQYRGATNKRLLIE
+398 QQYRQATNKRLLIE
-412 LTLLGLVPVFHSE
+412 LTLLGLVSTFHTT
-425 GELTPT
+425 GELAAPAPSTAPAGQTQAGATAQTASPPQASSTPA
-431 PSSSPK
+431 PS
-437 PAVASTP
+437 VAPTAQPTP
-444 TASKVATQ
+444 TAQPSSPTP
-452 ASPAPSPQPTSAP
+452 ASSTPAPVAEPT
-465 SAQPVPQPQPTPPTP
+465 VPQPQPVVTPEPVVP
-480 PPPAPTPSPQPPITP
+480 PQPAPTPQPVANAP
-495 PPTNHSTGQ
+495 SSEQAAGAR
-504 PRQLFGR
+504 RQLFGR
-511 RRSAQEGTNGAQQ
+511 RRGSSSDTADSEGGTA
-524 REVSETKEESEPFSE
+524 SPAEEEHEPFTE
-539 QDLQRAYVRFV
+539 EELQRAYVRFV
-550 EQELSSEQVICRNIL
+550 EQELSSEQIICRNIL
-565 HAELPALTGE
+565 HAELPSLQTEGQ
-575 REAELALPPGNAIR
+575 AELALPPGNAIR
-589 DAVEAVQ
+589 ETVEAVL
-596 PQLLTFL
+596 PQLQSFL
-603 RRTLRNSH
+603 RSTLHNTQLVLS
-611 LTLTLREKNKREQA
+611 LREKSSEEQSR
-625 LIALTPEDRMKKLIE
+625 LALTPEDRLKKLIE
-640 INPEVQRLK
+640 INPDVQQLK
-649 DELQLRLS
+649 ERLQLRLS

>member
-1 MVTRRTPLTTALD
+1 
-14 RHFEKEYFQQP
+14 
-25 TALPSAPSRESY
+25 
-37 DHSQTTQ
+37 
-44 ARSLSL
+44 
-50 YTRNI
+50 
-55 WSTMAENYI
+55 MADNYI

-90 AVLQGRLAHAYLFCG
+90 AVQQGRLAHAYLFCG

-120 TINCMHLSP
+120 TINCLNLTP

-167 LTEQVGM
+167 LTEQVTM

-240 VQDITHHLQYVATSE
+240 VGDITHHLQYVAQSE
-255 GIEADETALGLI
+255 GIVADEAALGLI

-280 MFDRISSFAGGKIT
+280 MFDRIASFAGGQIT
-294 YEHALESLNVLDYAY
+294 YEHALESLNVLDYSY
-309 FIRAFDLLL
+309 FIRTFDHLLT
-318 AGDYRSLL
+318 GDYRSLL

-337 EGQTILSGLAAFAR
+337 EGQTILAGLAAFAR

-356 QHPGTSSLLEKPERV
+356 QHPGTSVLLEKPERV
-371 TAEYVALASRCTAP
+371 TQAYEALATRCTPA

-398 QQYRGATNKRLLIE
+398 QQYRQATNKRLLIE
-412 LTLLGLVPVFHSE
+412 LKLLGLVSTFHTA
-425 GELTPT
+425 GELATPPPSTASPAQPQAGASAQAT
-431 PSSSPK
+431 PS
-437 PAVASTP
+437 
-444 TASKVATQ
+444 TQ
-452 ASPAPSPQPTSAP
+452 ASPTPSPTTAPAPQPASPTQPTSAP
-465 SAQPVPQPQPTPPTP
+465 SPTPAPQPVAVSQPVASPQPVAQPAPQPIAQPVTS
-480 PPPAPTPSPQPPITP
+480 TPSSEQAA
-495 PPTNHSTGQ
+495 GGR
-504 PRQLFGR
+504 RQLFGR
-511 RRSAQEGTNGAQQ
+511 RRTGAG
-524 REVSETKEESEPFSE
+524 EASEAGQSESPVEEEHEPFTE
-539 QDLQRAYVRFV
+539 EELQRAYVRFV
-550 EQELSSEQVICRNIL
+550 EQELSSEQIICRNIL
-565 HAELPALTGE
+565 HAELPTLQTEGQ
-575 REAELALPPGNAIR
+575 AELALPPGNAIR
-589 DAVEAVQ
+589 ETVEAVL
-596 PQLLTFL
+596 PQLQSFL
-603 RRTLRNSH
+603 RRTLHN
-611 LTLTLREKNKREQA
+611 TLLVLSLREKSTEEQSR
-625 LIALTPEDRMKKLIE
+625 LALTPEDRLKKLIE
-640 INPEVQRLK
+640 INPDVQQLK
-649 DELQLRLS
+649 EQLQLRLS

>member
-1 MVTRRTPLTTALD
+1 
-14 RHFEKEYFQQP
+14 
-25 TALPSAPSRESY
+25 
-37 DHSQTTQ
+37 
-44 ARSLSL
+44 
-50 YTRNI
+50 
-55 WSTMAENYI
+55 MADNYI

-90 AVLQGRLAHAYLFCG
+90 AVQQGRLAHAYLFCG

-120 TINCMHLSP
+120 TINCLNLTP

-167 LTEQVGM
+167 LTEQVTM

-240 VQDITHHLQYVATSE
+240 VGDITHHLQYVAQSE
-255 GIEADETALGLI
+255 GIVADEAALGLI

-280 MFDRISSFAGGKIT
+280 MFDRIASFAGGQIT
-294 YEHALESLNVLDYAY
+294 YEHALESLNVLDYSY
-309 FIRAFDLLL
+309 FIRTFDHLLT
-318 AGDYRSLL
+318 GDYRSLL

-337 EGQTILSGLAAFAR
+337 EGQTILAGLAAFAR

-356 QHPGTSSLLEKPERV
+356 QHPGTSVLLEKPERV
-371 TAEYVALASRCTAP
+371 TQAYEALATRCTPA

-398 QQYRGATNKRLLIE
+398 QQYRQATNKRLLIE
-412 LTLLGLVPVFHSE
+412 LTLLGLVSTFHTA
-425 GELTPT
+425 GELATPPPSTASPAQPQAGASAQAT
-431 PSSSPK
+431 PS
-437 PAVASTP
+437 
-444 TASKVATQ
+444 TQ
-452 ASPAPSPQPTSAP
+452 ASPTPTPTTAPQPQPASPTQPTSAP
-465 SAQPVPQPQPTPPTP
+465 SPIPAPQPAAQPV
-480 PPPAPTPSPQPPITP
+480 ASPQPVA
-495 PPTNHSTGQ
+495 Q
-504 PRQLFGR
+504 PVAVPQPVASPQPVAQPVTSAPSNEQAAGGRRQLFGR
-511 RRSAQEGTNGAQQ
+511 RRTGAG
-524 REVSETKEESEPFSE
+524 EASEAGQSESPAEEEHEPFTE
-539 QDLQRAYVRFV
+539 EELQRAYVRFV
-550 EQELSSEQVICRNIL
+550 EQELSSEQIICRNIL
-565 HAELPALTGE
+565 HAELPSLQTEGQ
-575 REAELALPPGNAIR
+575 AELALPPGNAIR
-589 DAVEAVQ
+589 ETVEAVL
-596 PQLLTFL
+596 PQLQSFL
-603 RRTLRNSH
+603 RSTLHNTQLVLS
-611 LTLTLREKNKREQA
+611 LREKSSEEQSR
-625 LIALTPEDRMKKLIE
+625 LALTPEDRLKKLIE
-640 INPEVQRLK
+640 INPDVQQLK
-649 DELQLRLS
+649 ERLQLRLS

>member
-1 MVTRRTPLTTALD
+1 
-14 RHFEKEYFQQP
+14 
-25 TALPSAPSRESY
+25 
-37 DHSQTTQ
+37 
-44 ARSLSL
+44 
-50 YTRNI
+50 
-55 WSTMAENYI
+55 MADNYI

-90 AVLQGRLAHAYLFCG
+90 AVQQGRLAHAYLFCG

-120 TINCMHLSP
+120 TINCQSLTA

-167 LTEQVGM
+167 LTEQVTM

-240 VQDITHHLQYVATSE
+240 VGDITHHLQYVAQSE
-255 GIEADETALGLI
+255 GIVADEAALGLI

-280 MFDRISSFAGGKIT
+280 MFDRIASFAGGQIT
-294 YEHALESLNVLDYAY
+294 YEHALESLNVLDYSY
-309 FIRAFDLLL
+309 FIRTFDYLLT
-318 AGDYRSLL
+318 GDYRSLL

-337 EGQTILSGLAAFAR
+337 EGQTILAGLAAFAR

-356 QHPGTSSLLEKPERV
+356 QHPGTSVLLEKPERV
-371 TAEYVALASRCTAP
+371 TQAYEALAARCTPA

-398 QQYRGATNKRLLIE
+398 QQYRQATNKRLLIE
-412 LTLLGLVPVFHSE
+412 LTLLGLVSTFHTT
-425 GELTPT
+425 GELAAPAPSTAPAGQTQAGATAQTASPPQASTAPAPAPAPT
-431 PSSSPK
+431 AQP
-437 PAVASTP
+437 TP
-444 TASKVATQ
+444 TAQPS
-452 ASPAPSPQPTSAP
+452 SPAPAGSTPAPVAEPTA
-465 SAQPVPQPQPTPPTP
+465 PQPQPVVIPEPVATPQ
-480 PPPAPTPSPQPPITP
+480 PAPTPQPIANAP
-495 PPTNHSTGQ
+495 SSEQAVGAR
-504 PRQLFGR
+504 RQLFGR
-511 RRSAQEGTNGAQQ
+511 RRGSSSDTADSEGGTA
-524 REVSETKEESEPFSE
+524 RPAEEEHESFTEE
-539 QDLQRAYVRFV
+539 ELQRAYVRFV
-550 EQELSSEQVICRNIL
+550 EQELSSEQIICRNIL
-565 HAELPALTGE
+565 HAELPSLQTEGQ
-575 REAELALPPGNAIR
+575 AELALPPGNAIR
-589 DAVEAVQ
+589 ETVEAVL
-596 PQLLTFL
+596 PQLQSFL
-603 RRTLRNSH
+603 RSTLHNTQLVLS
-611 LTLTLREKNKREQA
+611 LREKSSEEQSR
-625 LIALTPEDRMKKLIE
+625 LALTPEDRLKKLIE
-640 INPEVQRLK
+640 INPDVQQLK
-649 DELQLRLS
+649 ERLQLRLS

>member
-1 MVTRRTPLTTALD
+1 
-14 RHFEKEYFQQP
+14 
-25 TALPSAPSRESY
+25 
-37 DHSQTTQ
+37 
-44 ARSLSL
+44 
-50 YTRNI
+50 
-55 WSTMAENYI
+55 MADNYI

-90 AVLQGRLAHAYLFCG
+90 AVQQGRLAHAYLFCG

-120 TINCMHLSP
+120 TINCQSLTA

-167 LTEQVGM
+167 LTEQVTM

-240 VQDITHHLQYVATSE
+240 VGDITHHLQYVAQSE
-255 GIEADETALGLI
+255 GIVADEAALGLI

-280 MFDRISSFAGGKIT
+280 MFDRIASFAGGQIT
-294 YEHALESLNVLDYAY
+294 YEHALESLNVLDYSY
-309 FIRAFDLLL
+309 FIRTFDDLLT
-318 AGDYRSLL
+318 GDYRSLL

-337 EGQTILSGLAAFAR
+337 EGQTILAGLAAFAR

-356 QHPGTSSLLEKPERV
+356 QHPGTSVLLEKPERV
-371 TAEYVALASRCTAP
+371 TQAYEALAVRCTPA

-398 QQYRGATNKRLLIE
+398 QQYRQATNKRLLIE
-412 LTLLGLVPVFHSE
+412 LTLLGLVSTFHTT
-425 GELTPT
+425 GELAAPA
-431 PSSSPK
+431 PSTAPAGQTQAGATAQTASP
-437 PAVASTP
+437 PQAST
-444 TASKVATQ
+444 A
-452 ASPAPSPQPTSAP
+452 PAPSPVPTAQPTP
-465 SAQPVPQPQPTPPTP
+465 TAQPSSPTPASSTPAPVAEPTVPQPQPVVTPEPVATP
-480 PPPAPTPSPQPPITP
+480 QPAPTPQPVANTP
-495 PPTNHSTGQ
+495 SSEQAAGAR
-504 PRQLFGR
+504 RQLFGR
-511 RRSAQEGTNGAQQ
+511 RRGSSSDTADSEGGTA
-524 REVSETKEESEPFSE
+524 SPAEEEHEPFTE
-539 QDLQRAYVRFV
+539 EELQRAYVRFV
-550 EQELSSEQVICRNIL
+550 EQELSSEQIICRNIL
-565 HAELPALTGE
+565 HAELPSLQTEGQ
-575 REAELALPPGNAIR
+575 AELALPPGNAIR
-589 DAVEAVQ
+589 ETVEAVL
-596 PQLLTFL
+596 PQLQSFL
-603 RRTLRNSH
+603 RSTLHNTQLVLS
-611 LTLTLREKNKREQA
+611 LREKSSEEQSR
-625 LIALTPEDRMKKLIE
+625 LALTPEDRLKKLIE
-640 INPEVQRLK
+640 INPDVQQLK
-649 DELQLRLS
+649 ERLQLRLS

>member
-1 MVTRRTPLTTALD
+1 
-14 RHFEKEYFQQP
+14 
-25 TALPSAPSRESY
+25 
-37 DHSQTTQ
+37 
-44 ARSLSL
+44 
-50 YTRNI
+50 
-55 WSTMAENYI
+55 MADNYI

-90 AVLQGRLAHAYLFCG
+90 AVQQGRLAHAYLFCG

-120 TINCMHLSP
+120 TINCLNLTP

-167 LTEQVGM
+167 LTEQVTM

-240 VQDITHHLQYVATSE
+240 VGDITHHLQYVAQSE
-255 GIEADETALGLI
+255 GIVADEAALGLI

-280 MFDRISSFAGGKIT
+280 MFDRIASFAGGQIT
-294 YEHALESLNVLDYAY
+294 YEHALESLNVLDYSY
-309 FIRAFDLLL
+309 FIRTFDHLLT
-318 AGDYRSLL
+318 GDYRSLL

-337 EGQTILSGLAAFAR
+337 EGQTILAGLAAFAR

-356 QHPGTSSLLEKPERV
+356 QHPGTSILLEKPERV
-371 TAEYVALASRCTAP
+371 TQAYEALATRCTPA

-398 QQYRGATNKRLLIE
+398 QQYRQATNKRLLIE
-412 LTLLGLVPVFHSE
+412 LTLLGLVSTFHTA
-425 GELTPT
+425 GELATPPPSTASPAQPQAGASAQATPSIQASPTPT
-431 PSSSPK
+431 P
-437 PAVASTP
+437 T
-444 TASKVATQ
+444 TASQ
-452 ASPAPSPQPTSAP
+452 PQPASPTQPTSAP
-465 SAQPVPQPQPTPPTP
+465 SPTPAPQPVAPPQSAPQPVASPQPAPQPIAQPVTS
-480 PPPAPTPSPQPPITP
+480 TPSSEQA
-495 PPTNHSTGQ
+495 TGGR
-504 PRQLFGR
+504 RQLFGR
-511 RRSAQEGTNGAQQ
+511 RRTGAGEANEAGQ
-524 REVSETKEESEPFSE
+524 SGSPAEEEHEPFTE
-539 QDLQRAYVRFV
+539 EELQRAYVRFV
-550 EQELSSEQVICRNIL
+550 EQELSSEQIICRNIL
-565 HAELPALTGE
+565 HAELPTLQTEGQ
-575 REAELALPPGNAIR
+575 AELALPPGNAIR
-589 DAVEAVQ
+589 ETVEAVL
-596 PQLLTFL
+596 PQLQSFL
-603 RRTLRNSH
+603 RRTLHNTRLVLS
-611 LTLTLREKNKREQA
+611 LREKSTEEQSR
-625 LIALTPEDRMKKLIE
+625 LALTPEDRLKKLIE
-640 INPEVQRLK
+640 INPDVQQLK
-649 DELQLRLS
+649 EQLQLRLS

>member
-1 MVTRRTPLTTALD
+1 
-14 RHFEKEYFQQP
+14 
-25 TALPSAPSRESY
+25 
-37 DHSQTTQ
+37 
-44 ARSLSL
+44 
-50 YTRNI
+50 
-55 WSTMAENYI
+55 MADNYI

-90 AVLQGRLAHAYLFCG
+90 AVQQGRLAHAYLFCG

-120 TINCMHLSP
+120 TINCQSLTA

-167 LTEQVGM
+167 LTEQVTM

-240 VQDITHHLQYVATSE
+240 VGDITHHLQYVAQSE
-255 GIEADETALGLI
+255 GIVADEAALGLI

-280 MFDRISSFAGGKIT
+280 MFDRIASFAGGQIT
-294 YEHALESLNVLDYAY
+294 YEHALESLNVLDYSY
-309 FIRAFDLLL
+309 FIRTFDDLLT
-318 AGDYRSLL
+318 GDYRSLL

-337 EGQTILSGLAAFAR
+337 EGQTILAGLAAFAR

-356 QHPGTSSLLEKPERV
+356 QHPGTSVLLEKPERV
-371 TAEYVALASRCTAP
+371 TQAYEALAARCTPA

-398 QQYRGATNKRLLIE
+398 QQYRQATNKRLLIE
-412 LTLLGLVPVFHSE
+412 LTLLGLVSTFHTT
-425 GELTPT
+425 GELAAPAPSTAPAGQTQAGATTQTASPPQASTTPA
-431 PSSSPK
+431 PS
-437 PAVASTP
+437 VAPTAQTTP
-444 TASKVATQ
+444 TAQPSSPTP
-452 ASPAPSPQPTSAP
+452 ASSTPAPVAEPT
-465 SAQPVPQPQPTPPTP
+465 VPQPQPVATPEPVATP
-480 PPPAPTPSPQPPITP
+480 QPAPTPQPVANAP
-495 PPTNHSTGQ
+495 SSEQAAGAR
-504 PRQLFGR
+504 RQLFGR
-511 RRSAQEGTNGAQQ
+511 RRGSSSDIADSEGGTA
-524 REVSETKEESEPFSE
+524 SPAEEEHEPFTE
-539 QDLQRAYVRFV
+539 EELQRAYVRFV
-550 EQELSSEQVICRNIL
+550 EQELSSEQIICRNIL
-565 HAELPALTGE
+565 HAELPSLQTEGQ
-575 REAELALPPGNAIR
+575 AELALPPGNAIR
-589 DAVEAVQ
+589 ETVEAVL
-596 PQLLTFL
+596 PQLQSFL
-603 RRTLRNSH
+603 RSTLHNTQLVLS
-611 LTLTLREKNKREQA
+611 LREKSSEEQSR
-625 LIALTPEDRMKKLIE
+625 LALTPEDRLKKLIE
-640 INPEVQRLK
+640 INPDVQQLK
-649 DELQLRLS
+649 ERLQLRLS

>member
-1 MVTRRTPLTTALD
+1 
-14 RHFEKEYFQQP
+14 
-25 TALPSAPSRESY
+25 
-37 DHSQTTQ
+37 
-44 ARSLSL
+44 
-50 YTRNI
+50 
-55 WSTMAENYI
+55 MADNYI

-90 AVLQGRLAHAYLFCG
+90 AVQQGRLAHAYLFCG

-120 TINCMHLSP
+120 TINCLNLTP

-167 LTEQVGM
+167 LTEQVTM

-240 VQDITHHLQYVATSE
+240 VGDITHHLQYVAQSE
-255 GIEADETALGLI
+255 GIVADEAALGLI

-280 MFDRISSFAGGKIT
+280 MFDRIASFAGGQIT
-294 YEHALESLNVLDYAY
+294 YEHALESLNVLDYSY
-309 FIRAFDLLL
+309 FIRTFDHLLT
-318 AGDYRSLL
+318 GDYRSLL

-337 EGQTILSGLAAFAR
+337 EGQTILAGLAAFAR

-356 QHPGTSSLLEKPERV
+356 QHPGTSILLEKPERV
-371 TAEYVALASRCTAP
+371 TQAYEALATRCTPA

-398 QQYRGATNKRLLIE
+398 QQYRQATNKRLLIE
-412 LTLLGLVPVFHSE
+412 LTLLGLVSTFHTA
-425 GELTPT
+425 GELATPPPSTASPAQPQAGASAQAT
-431 PSSSPK
+431 PS
-437 PAVASTP
+437 
-444 TASKVATQ
+444 TQ
-452 ASPAPSPQPTSAP
+452 ASPTPTPTTAPQPQPASPTQPTSAP
-465 SAQPVPQPQPTPPTP
+465 SPTPAPQPVAVSQPAPQPVASPQPVAVSQPVASPQPVAQPAPQPGAQPVT
-480 PPPAPTPSPQPPITP
+480 PTPSSEQAA
-495 PPTNHSTGQ
+495 GGR
-504 PRQLFGR
+504 RQLFGR
-511 RRSAQEGTNGAQQ
+511 RRTGAG
-524 REVSETKEESEPFSE
+524 EASEAGQSESPAEEEHEPFTE
-539 QDLQRAYVRFV
+539 EELQRAYVRFV
-550 EQELSSEQVICRNIL
+550 EQELSSEQIICRNIL
-565 HAELPALTGE
+565 HAELPTLQTEGQ
-575 REAELALPPGNAIR
+575 AELALPPGNAIR
-589 DAVEAVQ
+589 ETVEAVL
-596 PQLLTFL
+596 PQLQSFL
-603 RRTLRNSH
+603 RRTLHN
-611 LTLTLREKNKREQA
+611 TLLVLSLREKSTEEQSR
-625 LIALTPEDRMKKLIE
+625 LALTPEDRLKKLIE
-640 INPEVQRLK
+640 INPDVQQLK
-649 DELQLRLS
+649 EQLQLRLS

>member
-1 MVTRRTPLTTALD
+1 
-14 RHFEKEYFQQP
+14 
-25 TALPSAPSRESY
+25 
-37 DHSQTTQ
+37 
-44 ARSLSL
+44 
-50 YTRNI
+50 
-55 WSTMAENYI
+55 MADNYI

-90 AVLQGRLAHAYLFCG
+90 AVQQGRLAHAYLFCG

-120 TINCMHLSP
+120 TINCQSLTA

-167 LTEQVGM
+167 LTEQVTM

-240 VQDITHHLQYVATSE
+240 VGDITHHLQYVAQSE
-255 GIEADETALGLI
+255 GIVADEAALGLI

-280 MFDRISSFAGGKIT
+280 MFDRIASFAGGQIT
-294 YEHALESLNVLDYAY
+294 YEHALESLNVLDYSY
-309 FIRAFDLLL
+309 FIRTFDDLLT
-318 AGDYRSLL
+318 GDYRSLL

-337 EGQTILSGLAAFAR
+337 EGQTILAGLAAFAR

-356 QHPGTSSLLEKPERV
+356 QHPGTSVLLEKPERV
-371 TAEYVALASRCTAP
+371 TQAYEALAARCTPA

-398 QQYRGATNKRLLIE
+398 QQYRQATNKRLLIE
-412 LTLLGLVPVFHSE
+412 LTLLGLVSTFHST
-425 GELTPT
+425 GELAAPAPSTAPAGQTQAGATAQTASPPQASTAPAPAPAPT
-431 PSSSPK
+431 AQP
-437 PAVASTP
+437 TP
-444 TASKVATQ
+444 TAQPS
-452 ASPAPSPQPTSAP
+452 SPAPAGSTPAPVAEPTA
-465 SAQPVPQPQPTPPTP
+465 PQPQPVVIPEPVATPQ
-480 PPPAPTPSPQPPITP
+480 PAPTPQPVA
-495 PPTNHSTGQ
+495 NASSSEQAAGAR
-504 PRQLFGR
+504 RQLFGR
-511 RRSAQEGTNGAQQ
+511 RRGSSSDTADSEGGTA
-524 REVSETKEESEPFSE
+524 SPAEEEHEPFTE
-539 QDLQRAYVRFV
+539 EELQRAYVRFV
-550 EQELSSEQVICRNIL
+550 EQELSSEQIICRNIL
-565 HAELPALTGE
+565 HAELPSLQTEGQ
-575 REAELALPPGNAIR
+575 AELALPPGNAIR
-589 DAVEAVQ
+589 ETVEAVL
-596 PQLLTFL
+596 PQLQSFL
-603 RRTLRNSH
+603 RSTLHNTQLVLS
-611 LTLTLREKNKREQA
+611 LREKSSEEQSR
-625 LIALTPEDRMKKLIE
+625 LALTPEDRLKKLIE
-640 INPEVQRLK
+640 INPDVQQLK
-649 DELQLRLS
+649 ERLQLRLS